1 MLSGLICTLFS
12 FQGIAKSLKNMSLI
26 CISLDGLNVQWDQP
40 SSIAEMSFALV
51 LISTLNNLTQL
62 SLNGWRL
69 SNEDAFD
76 LGKTIREKLSSN
88 VLELSLKNVPSQTNR
103 LVVKVGEE
111 SGKVTVSRGSSG
123 CLYRFK
129 KTGRAPSF
137 LNKMMLIT
145 SSWKEWWI
153 AILSLSVILKLWS
166 FVCSLNTN
174 QIVRSLL

>member
-1 MLSGLICTLFS
+1 
-12 FQGIAKSLKNMSLI
+12 MSLS
-26 CISLDGLNVQWDQP
+26 CISLDGLTVQSDQP
-40 SSIAEMSFALV
+40 SSIGEMSFALV

-76 LGKTIREKLSSN
+76 LGKAIREKLSSN

-103 LVVKVGEE
+103 LIVKVAEE
-111 SGKVTVSRGSSG
+111 SGRVTVSRGSG

-145 SSWKEWWI
+145 SSCKE
-153 AILSLSVILKLWS
+153 
-166 FVCSLNTN
+166 
-174 QIVRSLL
+174 

>member
-1 MLSGLICTLFS
+1 
-12 FQGIAKSLKNMSLI
+12 
-26 CISLDGLNVQWDQP
+26 
-40 SSIAEMSFALV
+40 MSFALV

-76 LGKTIREKLSSN
+76 LGKAIREKLSSN

-103 LVVKVGEE
+103 LVVKVAEE
-111 SGKVTVSRGSSG
+111 SGRVTASRGSSG

-145 SSWKEWWI
+145 SSWKE
-153 AILSLSVILKLWS
+153 
-166 FVCSLNTN
+166 
-174 QIVRSLL
+174 